1 MSAGIISST
10 PIWVPLAVGGAVA
23 GGAAGLGYGGYR
35 LYKLKQKVS
44 DTPEGEEAQF
54 TETEAN
60 IIEKII
66 KRLSRIV
73 NPDEKT

>member
-1 MSAGIISST
+1 
-10 PIWVPLAVGGAVA
+10 
-23 GGAAGLGYGGYR
+23 
-35 LYKLKQKVS
+35 LKQKVS